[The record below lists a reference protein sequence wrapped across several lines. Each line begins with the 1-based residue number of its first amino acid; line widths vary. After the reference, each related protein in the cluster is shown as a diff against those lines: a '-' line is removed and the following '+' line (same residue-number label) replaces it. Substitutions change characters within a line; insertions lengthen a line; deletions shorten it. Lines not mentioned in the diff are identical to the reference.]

1 MSRRTKEDWTMS
13 EWRDYYEGLQNRAYQ
28 CYQETGERRYDQQ
41 EYKYSKIVDAF
52 NGYLELKND
61 VDTERVRRKR
71 NIEAYAD
78 QHVYK
83 DTYSKNEVLKML
95 HDVSAF

>member
-1 MSRRTKEDWTMS
+1 MSRRTKEDWSMS
-13 EWRDYYEGLQNRAYQ
+13 EWRDYYEELRSRAYQ
-28 CYQETGERRYDQQ
+28 MYQESGERRYDQQ

-52 NGYLELKND
+52 NGYISYKDDEDK
-61 VDTERVRRKR
+61 ERVRRKH
-71 NIEAYAD
+71 NIDAYAD
-78 QHVYK
+78 RHVYK